1 LYYYIIRC
9 KNEKIFCCCISIL
22 YADHCRGGGDYQSLL
37 SLAVRQ
43 KTNQKVS
50 AMSIIINSFLLT
62 VLMFAAGAFI
72 TKSLGWDKEE

>member
-1 LYYYIIRC
+1 MRKYSVVVYLFFMLIIVVVAEII
-9 KNEKIFCCCISIL
+9 NLCC
-22 YADHCRGGGDYQSLL
+22 HLL
-37 SLAVRQ
+37 FGK
-43 KTNQKVS
+43 KTIKKVS